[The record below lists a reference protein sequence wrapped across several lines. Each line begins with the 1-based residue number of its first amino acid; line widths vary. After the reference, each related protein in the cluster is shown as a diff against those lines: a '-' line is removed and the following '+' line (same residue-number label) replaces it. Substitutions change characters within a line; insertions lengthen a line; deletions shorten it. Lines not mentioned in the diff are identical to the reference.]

1 MHAIIPASRP
11 RIPIEYFRAC
21 TWNPTRV
28 FRQVPTPSCTPTL
41 PFRIC
46 HVRARREAASPS
58 LPSPTLSGEK
68 RRRTML
74 PIMENLRLAALTV
87 NWNVKASSLLK
98 NTHAH
103 PAPLCTDQRS
113 IRSLE
118 RNPIVCLSNEPRDSP
133 PPPLVPSMSRATISS
148 YVPPQFSICTFT
160 YSYSFANV
168 FVSPITSHPR
178 TKQSPGGL
186 SAGIGKSYRE
196 RRKRENLTAPNDN
209 SDRSRY

>member
-28 FRQVPTPSCTPTL
+28 FRQVPTPSCTPTP

-133 PPPLVPSMSRATISS
+133 PLLSYPRCPAPLFHHMYHPNSLFALLPTRIHSRMSSFRRSPLTRARNNLPA
-148 YVPPQFSICTFT
+148 VCRP
-160 YSYSFANV
+160 
-168 FVSPITSHPR
+168 VSVNRIER
-178 TKQSPGGL
+178 GEK
-186 SAGIGKSYRE
+186 GK
-196 RRKRENLTAPNDN
+196 NLTAPNDN

>member
-28 FRQVPTPSCTPTL
+28 FRQVPTPSCTPTP

-98 NTHAH
+98 NTHAY

-133 PPPLVPSMSRATISS
+133 PPSSRTLDVPRHYFIICTPILYLHFYLLVFIRECLRFADHLSPAHETISRR
-148 YVPPQFSICTFT
+148 
-160 YSYSFANV
+160 
-168 FVSPITSHPR
+168 FVGR
-178 TKQSPGGL
+178 
-186 SAGIGKSYRE
+186 YR
-196 RRKRENLTAPNDN
+196 
-209 SDRSRY
+209 

>member
-28 FRQVPTPSCTPTL
+28 FRQVPTPSCTPTP

-46 HVRARREAASPS
+46 HVRARREAVSPS

-133 PPPLVPSMSRATISS
+133 PSSRTLDVPRHYFIICTTPILYLHFYLLVFIRECLRFADHLSPAHETISRR
-148 YVPPQFSICTFT
+148 
-160 YSYSFANV
+160 
-168 FVSPITSHPR
+168 FVGR
-178 TKQSPGGL
+178 
-186 SAGIGKSYRE
+186 YR
-196 RRKRENLTAPNDN
+196 
-209 SDRSRY
+209 